1 MAPSI
6 NQDESLLELFV
17 FETTQNTEQLEQ
29 IVLNAEREGHFSPD
43 EVNDIFR
50 IMHTIKGSSAMMSYS
65 EIATLAHQMEDLFS
79 YIRGNVDA
87 RYDRHAISDLI
98 LACMDYINR
107 QLDVVREGGTP
118 TEGNIEEL
126 GQRIGALM
134 SDMVNGSAAAPEA
147 ASEAVPAADAVP
159 EAAPMPAPAGNAQR
173 YRAVLMFEEGC
184 EMEDV
189 RAYAAMVE
197 IAKYAKVLSYEP
209 TSIMED
215 PSSTL
220 EIRENGFLVHM
231 ETDLDEEEVR
241 TRLYQTVLLRDVDL
255 TTEEEPAAAQS
266 QTEEAAPEAEQ
277 PKEEPPKAEAPKA
290 EAAKA
295 EVARTEA
302 PKAVAPKA
310 VVPKAAQ
317 PAAPTQKPAQSRG
330 ESSAQYRQQPQ
341 SIISVSVNKLDL
353 MMDLMGELVIA
364 KTMVADSPE
373 VRDLDLADFKKSAAH
388 LSKIVT
394 EMQELVMSMRLVP
407 LSTTFHRMQR
417 VVRDMSNSLKKE
429 IELVL
434 VGEETSVD
442 KNVIEHIGDPLIHL
456 VRNAIDHGIETA
468 QERARAGK
476 PATATLTLEAENAG
490 GHVLISVSDNG
501 RGLNREKILKRA
513 RENNLLK
520 KPEAEYTDREI
531 NNLIFLPGFSTN
543 DTVTEYSGRGVGM
556 DVVMQNITTIG
567 GSVSVE
573 SEPGKGTKIIL
584 KIPLTI
590 AILDGMNVLVGDTRL
605 TVPISAICESFK
617 PRAEDILYDVEG
629 NEMVMVRGDCFAVIR
644 LHRQWKVNTKVT
656 KLTDGI
662 LIMVE
667 QDGKKRCVFAD
678 RLVGRQQVVVKTLP
692 TYLKKTPISRCLSGL
707 TLLSDGSISLILDA
721 GWLVDADIK
730 GKEDGGI

>member
-1 MAPSI
+1 MAQAI

-17 FETTQNTEQLEQ
+17 FETTQNTQQLEQ

-43 EVNDIFR
+43 EVNDVFR

-65 EIATLAHQMEDLFS
+65 EIAALAHQMEDLFS

-87 RYDRHAISDLI
+87 QYDSHAISDLI

-107 QLDVVREGGTP
+107 QLDVVREGGIP
-118 TEGNIEEL
+118 AEGGIGDL

-134 SDMVNGSAAAPEA
+134 ADMVSGGG
-147 ASEAVPAADAVP
+147 PAAT
-159 EAAPMPAPAGNAQR
+159 EAAPVVATAAHPQR

-189 RAYAAMVE
+189 RAYSAMVE

-209 TSIMED
+209 TGIMED
-215 PSSTL
+215 PNSTL
-220 EIRENGFLVHM
+220 EIRENGFLIHI

-241 TRLYQTVLLRDVDL
+241 TRLYQTVLLRDADL
-255 TTEEEPAAAQS
+255 VAENESGVPATQPQAA
-266 QTEEAAPEAEQ
+266 
-277 PKEEPPKAEAPKA
+277 EPPKAEAPKA
-290 EAAKA
+290 EAPKA
-295 EVARTEA
+295 EA
-302 PKAVAPKA
+302 PKAELPKAEASKAEVPKVAPVSA
-310 VVPKAAQ
+310 PAQ
-317 PAAPTQKPAQSRG
+317 KPAAPKT
-330 ESSAQYRQQPQ
+330 ESNAQYHQQPQ

-373 VRDLDLADFKKSAAH
+373 VRELNIADFKKSAAH

-407 LSTTFHRMQR
+407 LSTSFHRMQR
-417 VVRDMSNSLKKE
+417 VVRDMSNSLGKQ
-429 IELVL
+429 IDLVL

-468 QERARAGK
+468 QERAKTDK
-476 PATATLTLEAENAG
+476 PAVSTLTLEAENAG
-490 GHVLISVSDNG
+490 GHVLISVTDDG

-520 KPEAEYTDREI
+520 KPEAEYTEREI

-567 GSVSVE
+567 GSVSVD
-573 SEPGKGTKIIL
+573 SEPGKGTKVTL

-605 TVPISAICESFK
+605 TLPISAICESFK
-617 PRAEDILYDVEG
+617 PRQEDILYDVEG
-629 NEMVMVRGDCFAVIR
+629 NEMVMVRGDCYAVIR
-644 LHRQWKVNTKVT
+644 LHRQWGVDTNVT
-656 KLTDGI
+656 RLPDGI

-692 TYLKKTPISRCLSGL
+692 NYLKRTPISRCLSGL

-730 GKEDGGI
+730 GKENGGI